1 MSRALDSLNSILKYR
16 QAREQQKIDRSLAL
30 LDLGTRLKQQQY
42 DREEQLQRMEI
53 ARERERDNDE
63 IREFQKKSLD
73 PELTKMKKEK
83 AAIDLK
89 IQKVALDNAISN
101 RTESNVTKFFTGISN
116 QHAMTD
122 LANVA
127 RIKSQSIIPSQV
139 FDYIENNY
147 TGKEDLDEL
156 KTNIKNLGT
165 KKDQKLIDEFYKKPQ
180 SQAIVNSIIKAEVAK
195 SSTGNPDYNSFLR
208 LFENLDKS
216 YFANQ
221 IPYMNNL
228 KDPIKKHNKNKDFY
242 SEQKNIVNIKNAM
255 EKLSRDQITKEL
267 EGTLQFTEKD
277 QQETIEDYIPFDI
290 RQQLLEEGFSKE
302 DAGL

>member
-53 ARERERDNDE
+53 ARERERDNNE

-127 RIKSQSIIPSQV
+127 IIKSQSIIPSQV

-165 KKDQKLIDEFYKKPQ
+165 KKDKQLIEEFYKKPQ
-180 SQAIVNSIIKAEVAK
+180 SQAIVNSIIKAEVTK

>member
-30 LDLGTRLKQQQY
+30 LDLGTRLKQQKY

-53 ARERERDNDE
+53 ARERERDNNE

-156 KTNIKNLGT
+156 KTNIQNLGT
-165 KKDQKLIDEFYKKPQ
+165 KKDKELIKEFYKKPQ
-180 SQAIVNSIIKAEVAK
+180 SQAIVNSIIKAEVTK

-228 KDPIKKHNKNKDFY
+228 KNPIKEHNKNKDFY
-242 SEQKNIVNIKNAM
+242 SNQQNRIRIANSIEQLSKN
-255 EKLSRDQITKEL
+255 QITEEL
-267 EGTLQFTEKD
+267 EGTLEDVVID
-277 QQETIEDYIPFDI
+277 QQIEGYVPFDI
-290 RQQLLEEGFSKE
+290 KQQLLEEGFSKE
-302 DAGL
+302 DVGL

>member
-30 LDLGTRLKQQQY
+30 LDLGTRLKQQKY

-53 ARERERDNDE
+53 ARERERDNNE

-156 KTNIKNLGT
+156 KTNIQNLGT
-165 KKDQKLIDEFYKKPQ
+165 KKDNELIKEFYKKPQ
-180 SQAIVNSIIKAEVAK
+180 SQAIVNSIIKAEVTK

-228 KDPIKKHNKNKDFY
+228 KNPIKEHNKNKDFY
-242 SEQKNIVNIKNAM
+242 SNQQNRIRIANSIEQLSKN
-255 EKLSRDQITKEL
+255 QITEEL
-267 EGTLQFTEKD
+267 EGTLEDVVID
-277 QQETIEDYIPFDI
+277 QQIEGYVPFDI
-290 RQQLLEEGFSKE
+290 KQQLLEEGFSKE

>member
-30 LDLGTRLKQQQY
+30 LDLGTRLKQQKY

-53 ARERERDNDE
+53 ARERERDNNE

-165 KKDQKLIDEFYKKPQ
+165 KKDKELIKEFYKKPQ
-180 SQAIVNSIIKAEVAK
+180 SQAIVNSIIKAEVTK

-228 KDPIKKHNKNKDFY
+228 KNPIKEHNKNKDFY
-242 SEQKNIVNIKNAM
+242 SNQQNRIRIANSIEQLSKN
-255 EKLSRDQITKEL
+255 QITEEL
-267 EGTLQFTEKD
+267 EGTLEDVVID
-277 QQETIEDYIPFDI
+277 QQIEGYVPFDI
-290 RQQLLEEGFSKE
+290 KQQLLEEGFSKE
-302 DAGL
+302 DVGL

>member
-53 ARERERDNDE
+53 ARERERDNNE

-165 KKDQKLIDEFYKKPQ
+165 KKDKQLIEEFYKKPQ
-180 SQAIVNSIIKAEVAK
+180 SQAIVNSIIKAEVTK

>member
-53 ARERERDNDE
+53 ARERERDNNE

-165 KKDQKLIDEFYKKPQ
+165 KKDKQLIEEFYKKPQ
-180 SQAIVNSIIKAEVAK
+180 SQAIVNSIIKAEVTK

-267 EGTLQFTEKD
+267 EGTLEFTEKD

>member
-1 MSRALDSLNSILKYR
+1 MSFI
-16 QAREQQKIDRSLAL
+16 
-30 LDLGTRLKQQQY
+30 
-42 DREEQLQRMEI
+42 
-53 ARERERDNDE
+53 

-83 AAIDLK
+83 VAVDLK

-156 KTNIKNLGT
+156 KTNIQNLGT
-165 KKDQKLIDEFYKKPQ
+165 KKDKELIKEFYKKPQ
-180 SQAIVNSIIKAEVAK
+180 SQAIVNSIIKAEVTK

-228 KDPIKKHNKNKDFY
+228 KDPVIKHNDNKDFY
-242 SEQKNIVNIKNAM
+242 SNQQNRIRIANSIEQLSKN
-255 EKLSRDQITKEL
+255 QITEEL
-267 EGTLQFTEKD
+267 EGTLEDVVID
-277 QQETIEDYIPFDI
+277 QQIEGYVPFDI
-290 RQQLLEEGFSKE
+290 KQQLLEEGFSKE
-302 DAGL
+302 DVGL

>member
-228 KDPIKKHNKNKDFY
+228 KDPVIKHNDNKDFY